1 MQKNPLFFTMWGM
14 AKATD
19 TPVLVRENRIAR
31 KWEESQG
38 RCVEGEKAVTERK
51 MEEICLRIGGLST
64 GKMLF

>member
-19 TPVLVRENRIAR
+19 TPVTVWGGQIAR

-38 RCVEGEKAVTERK
+38 VGESSEFIQ
-51 MEEICLRIGGLST
+51 E
-64 GKMLF
+64 